1 MLLLSSVALP
11 GSFGPDPE
19 LDLILNRILD
29 WIWSWTG
36 SWIGS
41 VTAEEVDP
49 VASMAG
55 EATKIGTP
63 RPEWK
68 CHPFNTYTI
77 SYWKVHEFRQQILQQ
92 TLSSVLQQN
101 YCRFPR
107 TQENCFLDVRLKLKT
122 SIILFTATERQSQRV
137 HVLSRICAQ
146 RTFYPGKFE
155 KIKES
160 TRDLPHLQSC
170 FFLYFACC
178 WISIVVQDLSYLV
191 LVPEQV

>member
-1 MLLLSSVALP
+1 MTY
-11 GSFGPDPE
+11 
-19 LDLILNRILD
+19 RIR
-29 WIWSWTG
+29 T
-36 SWIGS
+36 
-41 VTAEEVDP
+41 
-49 VASMAG
+49 
-55 EATKIGTP
+55 
-63 RPEWK
+63 RPSLRYL
-68 CHPFNTYTI
+68 FFLAI
-77 SYWKVHEFRQQILQQ
+77 SKFVGKVHEFRQQILQQ

-178 WISIVVQDLSYLV
+178 WISIVVQDLSNLV
-191 LVPEQV
+191 LVPEQVKYVNNFFLILFAALFSVKILHE